1 MFGYGYGY
9 YGFDWTIFLLIPAV
23 ILVFIA
29 QGKVKS
35 AYRTYSGIAN
45 KKGLSGSDV
54 ARTILDANGL
64 HDVEIEP
71 ISGELTDNYD
81 PRTRVVHLS
90 QGVCN
95 VESISAIS
103 IAAHETG
110 HAIQHGVGYIPL
122 KLRSAIAP
130 VATIVSYLSW
140 PLLIIGLIIIG
151 SGKIASPDTGNLIFD
166 IGIFCFLGVVVF
178 HAVTL
183 PVEFNASSRALKQLE
198 ALGLV
203 DQEEK
208 AGAKKV
214 LSAAAMTYVAALAV
228 AVMNLIRII
237 LIRGRR

>member
-1 MFGYGYGY
+1 MYGYGY
-9 YGFDWTIFLLIPAV
+9 YFDWTIFLLIPAM

-29 QGKVKS
+29 QGRVNS

-45 KKGLSGSDV
+45 RKGVTGSEV
-54 ARTILDANGL
+54 ARAILDANDL

-71 ISGELTDNYD
+71 ISGNLTDHYD
-81 PRTRVVHLS
+81 PRSRTVRLS
-90 QGVCN
+90 DGVCN
-95 VESISAIS
+95 VASISALS

-122 KLRSAIAP
+122 KFRTAIAP

-140 PLLIIGLIIIG
+140 PLLIIGLIVIG
-151 SGKIASPDTGNLIFD
+151 SGKIASAQTGNLIFD
-166 IGIFCFLGVVVF
+166 IGIFCFLGVVIF
-178 HAVTL
+178 HAITL

-198 ALGLV
+198 ALGFV
-203 DQEEK
+203 DPDEK

-228 AVMNLIRII
+228 AVMNLVRIL